1 MKYSYVYIFIICI
14 VLITMVQYNMI
25 NNDYIS
31 KRSTV
36 DNKNYYV
43 LKKDNSQIACNQLS
57 TVNSKIKKLFEAC
70 ERDGDPKYNRMIK
83 KYSFDSLSE
92 LSPTSKYSAY
102 SLNKGEKIKLCL
114 RDNSNNLIN
123 NLNTSMFI
131 MCHELSHLMTKAE
144 QHPPIFWENMVL
156 ILKKANEAG
165 VYTPIDYAKNPSQ
178 YGSSIVN
185 KNPMFMEKDENPYN
199 N

>member
-14 VLITMVQYNMI
+14 VIITMVQYNMI

-57 TVNSKIKKLFEAC
+57 KVNSKIKKLFEVC
-70 ERDGDPKYNRMIK
+70 ESDGNPKYKRMIK
-83 KYSFDSLSE
+83 KYNFDSLSE

-114 RDNSNNLIN
+114 RDNNNNLIN

-165 VYTPIDYAKNPSQ
+165 VYTPIDYVKNPSQ

-185 KNPMFMEKDENPYN
+185 KNPMFMEKGENPYN